1 MIEII
6 KSCLLTGALG
16 DAYGSR
22 FERPDLPAKEESWS
36 FTNDLSYTMATCD
49 SIARER
55 SVRPKKI
62 AKAMRDWYMNQ
73 QLAGL
78 KGETLAALKELVA
91 GQHWESVGKEGDLEG
106 NSPAL
111 RVAPL
116 AFVLDP
122 FREEDLK
129 ILREIC
135 AITHPVEDAF
145 PGVLAVLCSIRFIQN
160 DRQNFIRRVIQV
172 LPESKVKAQ
181 LIQLAD
187 SSGMRI
193 RDVGRQFGCRN
204 LMHESV
210 PFAIFAAQQAPEVG
224 LSTMMNEIVA
234 AGGDTDANCSIAGFI
249 AGAYLGT
256 EAIPE
261 AWMKK
266 LKATEYFDGHY
277 EVIKDFAAYV
287 QDQSGIQT
295 LF

>member
-36 FTNDLSYTMATCD
+36 FTNDLSYAMATCD
-49 SIARER
+49 SIMQER
-55 SVRPKKI
+55 SVQPKKI
-62 AKAMRDWYMNQ
+62 AKAMREWYMHQ

-78 KGETLAALKELVA
+78 EGETLAALKELVA
-91 GQHWESVGKEGDLEG
+91 GQHWESVGKEGELEG

-122 FREEDLK
+122 FKEDDLNLVREVS
-129 ILREIC
+129 

-145 PGVLAVLCSIRFIQN
+145 PGVLAVICSIRFIQN
-160 DRQNFIRRVIQV
+160 DRQNFLRRVIQV
-172 LPESKVKAQ
+172 LPESKVRSQ
-181 LIQLAD
+181 LVQLAD
-187 SSGMRI
+187 STGMRI
-193 RDVGRQFGCRN
+193 RDVGRQFGCGN

-210 PFAIFAAQQAPEVG
+210 PFAIFAAQQSPEVG

-234 AGGDTDANCSIAGFI
+234 AGGDTDANCTIAGYI
-249 AGAYLGT
+249 AGAYLGAD
-256 EAIPE
+256 AIPE
-261 AWMKK
+261 EWMIK
-266 LKATEYFDGHY
+266 LKATEFFDAHY
-277 EVIKDFAAYV
+277 EVIREFAAYV
-287 QDQSGIQT
+287 QTQSGIQT